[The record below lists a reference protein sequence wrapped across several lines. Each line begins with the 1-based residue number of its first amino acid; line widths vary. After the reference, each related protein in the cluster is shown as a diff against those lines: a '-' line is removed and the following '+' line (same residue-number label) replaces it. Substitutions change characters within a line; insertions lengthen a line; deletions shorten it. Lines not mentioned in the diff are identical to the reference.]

1 MDEPADRIHSMVES
15 IVKELVDDRDGLTVA
30 VLASAEGM
38 TLIITVRPAG
48 NDIGKVI
55 GRGGRTAQAI
65 RTIIEAIAARLSMKI
80 QLEIDDRQGNRP
92 RKASSAW

>member
-30 VLASAEGM
+30 VLASAEGR

-65 RTIIEAIAARLSMKI
+65 RTIIEAIAARLQMKI
-80 QLEIDDRQGNRP
+80 QLEIDDKNSE
-92 RKASSAW
+92 RKQQQSHW